1 MLPAELKEKFKGK
14 DAMKE
19 QIIRDRESQDGSSH
33 AGSSAGSS
41 VGSQKGGT
49 DTALPLGATPPAKKQ
64 RVRA

>member
-1 MLPAELKEKFKGK
+1 
-14 DAMKE
+14 MKE

-41 VGSQKGGT
+41 ACYQKGGT